1 VHGGHGTAQV
11 GSSLQG
17 QLSYPNAVDV
27 DDSMAL
33 LFFDFYLR
41 NQNNNWL
48 SNSAVTYYQM
58 GENIWKNDNDVNFN
72 TNLINFYC
80 YQNSEMQNTIANNST
95 DKKTFNYNPNNPSP
109 TVGGPTLRSDL
120 SQGPYDQSLLVES
133 RNDILVFST
142 PALQQNAVMK
152 GEAVVHLKVSSD
164 KLDTDFDVRLC
175 DVYPDGKSMLVN
187 HGAMRMRF
195 RNGLTAADT
204 IHLQPNNIYDC
215 VIKLPSS
222 CITFLAGHKIRLD
235 VSSSNYPSFNRNM
248 NTGEVLYPNKNMD
261 TLVNPL
267 IAANTI
273 YCNSFYPSYISLPLE
288 NYTLGI
294 ENHKPIDEVTVYPN
308 PTSSDLFFATN
319 SYDTF
324 EVTIYSL
331 NGNKVTS
338 FVMNQSFHFNAK
350 EFNDGFYIAEIKNK
364 MNGFI
369 ISKSFELIASK

>member
-1 VHGGHGTAQV
+1 
-11 GSSLQG
+11 
-17 QLSYPNAVDV
+17 
-27 DDSMAL
+27 
-33 LFFDFYLR
+33 
-41 NQNNNWL
+41 
-48 SNSAVTYYQM
+48 
-58 GENIWKNDNDVNFN
+58 
-72 TNLINFYC
+72 
-80 YQNSEMQNTIANNST
+80 
-95 DKKTFNYNPNNPSP
+95 
-109 TVGGPTLRSDL
+109 
-120 SQGPYDQSLLVES
+120 
-133 RNDILVFST
+133 
-142 PALQQNAVMK
+142 
-152 GEAVVHLKVSSD
+152 
-164 KLDTDFDVRLC
+164 
-175 DVYPDGKSMLVN
+175 
-187 HGAMRMRF
+187 
-195 RNGLTAADT
+195 
-204 IHLQPNNIYDC
+204 
-215 VIKLPSS
+215 
-222 CITFLAGHKIRLD
+222 
-235 VSSSNYPSFNRNM
+235 
-248 NTGEVLYPNKNMD
+248 
-261 TLVNPL
+261 VNPL